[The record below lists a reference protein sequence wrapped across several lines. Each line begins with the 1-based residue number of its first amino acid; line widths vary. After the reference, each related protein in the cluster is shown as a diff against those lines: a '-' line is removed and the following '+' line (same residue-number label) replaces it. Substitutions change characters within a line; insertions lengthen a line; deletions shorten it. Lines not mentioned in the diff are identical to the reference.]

1 MNNSPQLY
9 THSPSIQLEYA
20 LFGEGKKKLVC
31 FHGFGQNLMVFKDLS
46 TKLGN
51 HQIVSINLFF
61 HGKSDRKGG
70 KKYLYQ
76 NEWKNIFDGFLNHLK
91 IDRFSVLGYS
101 LGGRYTT
108 STLKSFENQID
119 HCILI
124 APDGIVKRSSYEFA
138 TFPLGSEQL
147 FGFFMR
153 NPKPFFFFL
162 NLLEKTKMFNQ
173 WTIDF
178 SRAQLQDKEQRMRV
192 YHSWITLRK
201 FRMRQ
206 HELLNKINIGNFQT
220 TVIFGK
226 YDKIIQPKRHFHFLN
241 QIQKAKVIIL
251 DTGHTKL
258 LNESFA
264 EVSDVLNKS
273 KSS

>member
-1 MNNSPQLY
+1 MNHSPQLY
-9 THSPSIQLEYA
+9 TYSSSIQLEYA
-20 LFGEGKKKLVC
+20 LFGKGVKKLVC
-31 FHGFGQNLMVFKDLS
+31 FHGFGQNLMVFNDLS
-46 TKLGN
+46 TKLDD
-51 HQIVSINLFF
+51 HQIVSINLLF
-61 HGKSDRKGG
+61 HGKSRRQEGP
-70 KKYLYQ
+70 KYLHQ
-76 NEWKNIFDGFLNHLK
+76 NEWKDIFDGFLNHLK
-91 IDRFSVLGYS
+91 INHFSVLGYS
-101 LGGRYTT
+101 LGGRYTA
-108 STLKSFENQID
+108 STLKSFENRID

-147 FGFFMR
+147 FGFFMK
-153 NPKPFFFFL
+153 NPKPFFIFL
-162 NLLEKTKMFNQ
+162 SLIEKTKLFNQ

-178 SRAQLQDKEQRMRV
+178 SRAQLQDEEQRMRV

-206 HELLNKINIGNFQT
+206 LELIKRINAGNFQS

-226 YDKIIQPKRHFHFLN
+226 YDKIIQPKRHFYFLN
-241 QIQKAKVIIL
+241 QIPKAKVIIL

-273 KSS
+273 KSL

>member
-1 MNNSPQLY
+1 MNNSHQLY
-9 THSPSIQLEYA
+9 IHSPSIQLEY
-20 LFGEGKKKLVC
+20 LCFGEGEKTLVC

-46 TKLGN
+46 LMLSN
-51 HQIVSINLFF
+51 YQVVSLNLFF

-70 KKYLYQ
+70 LKYLYQ
-76 NEWKNIFDGFLNHLK
+76 KEWKTIFDGFLHHLK
-91 IDRFSVLGYS
+91 IDRFSILGYS

-108 STLKSFENQID
+108 STLKSFEECID

-138 TFPLGSEQL
+138 TFPLGSEQI

-153 NPKPFFFFL
+153 NPKPFFTFL
-162 NLLEKTKMFNQ
+162 TLLEKTKLFNQ

-178 SRAQLQDKEQRMRV
+178 SRAQLQDKDQRMRV

-201 FRMRQ
+201 FRIRLA
-206 HELLNKINIGNFQT
+206 ELIDKINSGTFQT
-220 TVIFGK
+220 TVIFGQ
-226 YDKIIQPKRHFHFLN
+226 YDKIIQPKRHFYFLN
-241 QIQKAKVIIL
+241 QIPKAKVIIL

-258 LNESFA
+258 LNESFVK
-264 EVSDVLNKS
+264 VSDVLK
-273 KSS
+273 KA

>member
-1 MNNSPQLY
+1 MN
-9 THSPSIQLEYA
+9 HSPKLYIHSQSIQLEYA
-20 LFGEGKKKLVC
+20 CSGNGEKTLIC
-31 FHGFGQNLMVFKDLS
+31 FHGFGQNLMVFNDLS
-46 TKLGN
+46 SGLVD
-51 HQIVSINLFF
+51 HQVVSVNLFY
-61 HGKSDRKGG
+61 HGKSVRQGG
-70 KKYLYQ
+70 SKYLLQ
-76 NEWKNIFDGFLNHLK
+76 EEWKNIFARFLNHLN

-101 LGGRYTT
+101 LGGRYTS
-108 STLKSFENQID
+108 STLKSFENRID
-119 HCILI
+119 HCLLI

-153 NPKPFFFFL
+153 NPKPFFIFL
-162 NLLEKTKMFNQ
+162 DLLEKTKMFNQ

-178 SRAQLQDKEQRMRV
+178 SRAQLQDKDQRMRV

-206 HELLNKINIGNFQT
+206 AQLIQRINTGNFKT

-226 YDKIIQPKRHFHFLN
+226 YDKIIQPERHFYFLN
-241 QIQKAKVIIL
+241 QIPEAKVIIL

-264 EVSDVLNKS
+264 EVSHALNS
-273 KSS
+273 